1 VNASLPTPMDIK
13 LMNLTASV
21 LFGLLAALV
30 LVAASWWSLRH
41 PAFALGGITVQG
53 DLVHNNAVTL
63 RANVAPKLSGNF
75 FTVDLAAA
83 RAAFEAVPWVR
94 QAVVRRDF
102 PNRLKVLLQEHQAV
116 AHWGSESDSRL
127 LNSFGEVFE
136 ANTGDLD
143 RDDLPRLAGPQG
155 QSAEVLTMYRAL
167 TGLFDPLGLT
177 LEALELTGR
186 GGWRAQLDSGAE
198 VELGR
203 GTPQEVAQ
211 RAQRFVGTLTQVT
224 SRYGR
229 NADAIESADLRH
241 GSGYALRL
249 RGVTTS
255 SGDAGKK

>member
-1 VNASLPTPMDIK
+1 VSTALPAPMDIK

-21 LFGLLAALV
+21 LFGLLAV
-30 LVAASWWSLRH
+30 LVVAAASWWALRH
-41 PAFALGGITVQG
+41 PVFALGGITVQG
-53 DLVHNNAVTL
+53 DLVHNNAITL

-83 RAAFEAVPWVR
+83 RSAFEAVPWVR

-102 PNRLKVLLQEHQAV
+102 PNRLKVLLQEHQPV
-116 AHWGSESDSRL
+116 AHWGSESESRL
-127 LNSFGEVFE
+127 LNSYGEVFE

-143 RDDLPRLAGPQG
+143 RDDLPRLSGPLG
-155 QSAEVLTMYRAL
+155 QSAEVLAMYQAL
-167 TGLFDPLGLT
+167 TGLFDPLGLA

-186 GGWRAQLDSGAE
+186 GGWRVQLDSGAE

-203 GTPQEVAQ
+203 GTPQEVAT
-211 RAQRFVGTLTQVT
+211 RAQRFVSTLTQVT

-249 RGVTTS
+249 RGVTTTAS
-255 SGDAGKK
+255 DAGKK